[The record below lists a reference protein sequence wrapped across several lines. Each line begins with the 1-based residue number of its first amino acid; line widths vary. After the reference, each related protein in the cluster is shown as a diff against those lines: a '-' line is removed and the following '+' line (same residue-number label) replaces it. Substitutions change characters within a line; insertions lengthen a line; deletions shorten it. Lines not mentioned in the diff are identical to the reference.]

1 MINIKEFGGIAIEDA
16 GWDDYRPVEPEK
28 RRFSDLAYEMF
39 NPPATEPWKAAITTT
54 TTTTPAPLSKT
65 IKKFYH
71 GTTPWNIRKFAIFC
85 ISSPGNHVF
94 YRILAYPS
102 GIPTYILLNLY
113 PQQGDLKG

>member
-65 IKKFYH
+65 IKKIDFIMELPP
-71 GTTPWNIRKFAIFC
+71 GISGNLPFFA
-85 ISSPGNHVF
+85 
-94 YRILAYPS
+94 LAPLEITFS
-102 GIPTYILLNLY
+102 IEFWLTLLEFQFQNFT
-113 PQQGDLKG
+113 

>member
-65 IKKFYH
+65 IKKLILS
-71 GTTPWNIRKFAIFC
+71 WNYPLEYPEIC
-85 ISSPGNHVF
+85 H
-94 YRILAYPS
+94 ILH
-102 GIPTYILLNLY
+102 
-113 PQQGDLKG
+113 